1 MEPHTTS
8 AFSATSGKLH
18 ELQYTDDQHIVQA
31 QRAET
36 WEDILSAQQYFTD
49 MNKEMFEIIEGWSTT
64 SSLCASYL
72 DEGELAE
79 SYAKYELANNPNP
92 LKQIRAHIALAAVIV
107 PLVKRKRQ
115 A

>member
-1 MEPHTTS
+1 M
-8 AFSATSGKLH
+8 
-18 ELQYTDDQHIVQA
+18 QA

-36 WEDILSAQQYFTD
+36 WDDILSAQQYFPD
-49 MNKEMFEIIEGWSTT
+49 VCLEIYEVDEGWSTM

-79 SYAKYELANNPNP
+79 KYAKYELANNPNP

>member
-1 MEPHTTS
+1 
-8 AFSATSGKLH
+8 
-18 ELQYTDDQHIVQA
+18 
-31 QRAET
+31 
-36 WEDILSAQQYFTD
+36 

-79 SYAKYELANNPNP
+79 KYAKYELANNPNP
-92 LKQIRAHIALAAVIV
+92 LKQIHAHIALAAVIV
-107 PLVKRKRQ
+107 PLVKRKKQ